1 MRLRKNFLISSI
13 VIVILTVLLLP
24 YIYSDGFESIFGYHF
39 PYFTTFNLPPIRKN
53 EILLA
58 RIHIN
63 ILFFFVDVVVVYI
76 LFILA
81 SFIINKLRNNK
92 R

>member
-13 VIVILTVLLLP
+13 VIVILTVFLLP
-24 YIYSDGFESIFGYHF
+24 YIYSDGFESIFGYPF
-39 PYFTTFNLPPIRKN
+39 PYFTTFNLSPIRKN

-63 ILFFFVDVVVVYI
+63 ILFFS
-76 LFILA
+76 LML
-81 SFIINKLRNNK
+81 
-92 R
+92 